1 MAAGST
7 IYKVQ
12 LNVSDMDRNRYET
25 YDLTLPQH
33 PSETDERLMMRLVA
47 FALNASERL
56 VITKGIGG
64 DDEPDLWEKNYGG
77 EIELWIDLG
86 QVDEK
91 RLRKASGRSER
102 VIVYTYNRK
111 SAQAW
116 WRQNGGAFG
125 RFKNLESIHL
135 NAEGIEQLCE
145 RSMRLQCTISDGE
158 LSLHSDR
165 GDVTVTQERWED
177 SAS

>member
-12 LNVSDMDRNRYET
+12 LSISDMDRNYYET
-25 YDLTLPQH
+25 HDVTIAQH
-33 PSETDERLMMRLVA
+33 PSETDERLMIRLAA

-56 VITKGIGG
+56 VITKGIGA
-64 DDEPDLWEKNYGG
+64 DDEPDLWEKDYGG
-77 EIELWIDLG
+77 DITLWIDLG

-91 RLRKASGRSER
+91 RLRKACGRAED
-102 VIVYTYNRK
+102 VIVYTYNTK
-111 SAQAW
+111 AATAW
-116 WRQNGGAFG
+116 WRQYGATFG
-125 RFKNLESIHL
+125 RFKNLRVIHL
-135 NAEGIEQLCE
+135 HGEEIESLCE

-165 GDVTVTQERWED
+165 GDVTITQAQWN
-177 SAS
+177 